1 MSPEPAPDTSPD
13 EAEPDDATAGP
24 STPSTEAAAGSPED
38 DSKPGEWV
46 PFEGLSQEGLLLL
59 FAGLACGMA
68 SLTALSRGQPQPV
81 VVFGA
86 ATGVVALA
94 VFAVDLLTGLVPDLR
109 VHMGVGAGASVAGAF
124 ALAGH
129 HWVNA
134 GTFAVAAALVLYRV
148 VDVEYRGAEPPSDG
162 L

>member
-1 MSPEPAPDTSPD
+1 MSSEPPPDKSPD
-13 EAEPDDATAGP
+13 EAGPDDATAGP
-24 STPSTEAAAGSPED
+24 STPSTEAPAGSPAD
-38 DSKPGEWV
+38 DSEPGEWV

-86 ATGVVALA
+86 VTGVVALA
-94 VFAVDLLTGLVPDLR
+94 VFAVDLLTGLVPDIR

-124 ALAGH
+124 ALAGS

-134 GTFAVAAALVLYRV
+134 GTFAIAAALVLYRV
-148 VDVEYRGAEPPSDG
+148 VDVEYRGAD
-162 L
+162 

>member
-1 MSPEPAPDTSPD
+1 MSPEPPSNTFPD

-24 STPSTEAAAGSPED
+24 SAPSTEAAAGSPED
-38 DSKPGEWV
+38 DSAPGEWV

-94 VFAVDLLTGLVPDLR
+94 VFAVDLFTGLVPDIR
-109 VHMGVGAGASVAGAF
+109 VHVGVGAGASVAGAF
-124 ALAGH
+124 ALAGN

-148 VDVEYRGAEPPSDG
+148 VDVEYRGAD
-162 L
+162 

>member
-1 MSPEPAPDTSPD
+1 MSPDPAPDTSAD
-13 EAEPDDATAGP
+13 EAGPDDATADP

-38 DSKPGEWV
+38 DSEPGEWV
-46 PFEGLSQEGLLLL
+46 PLEGLSQEGLLLF

-81 VVFGA
+81 IVFGA

-109 VHMGVGAGASVAGAF
+109 VHMVVGAGASVAGAF
-124 ALAGH
+124 ALAGR
-129 HWVNA
+129 HWINA
-134 GTFAVAAALVLYRV
+134 ATFAVAAALVLYRV
-148 VDVEYRGAEPPSDG
+148 VDVEYRGAE
-162 L
+162 

>member
-1 MSPEPAPDTSPD
+1 MSEGPAPEGSPD
-13 EAEPDDATAGP
+13 APASDDGTQ
-24 STPSTEAAAGSPED
+24 AGSGVAKTGAPSD
-38 DSKPGEWV
+38 DTGQEEWV

-68 SLTALSRGQPQPV
+68 SLTALGRGQPQPV

-94 VFAVDLLTGLVPDLR
+94 VFAVDLLTGFVPDLR
-109 VHMGVGAGASVAGAF
+109 VHMGVGAGASVAGAS
-124 ALAGH
+124 ALAGR

-148 VDVEYRGAEPPSDG
+148 VDVEYRGAD
-162 L
+162 

>member
-1 MSPEPAPDTSPD
+1 MSPERPPNTSPD
-13 EAEPDDATAGP
+13 DAGPDDGAAGA
-24 STPSTEAAAGSPED
+24 STEAAARSPED
-38 DSKPGEWV
+38 DSAPGEWV

-94 VFAVDLLTGLVPDLR
+94 VFAVDLLTGLVPDMR
-109 VHMGVGAGASVAGAF
+109 VHVGVGAGASVAGAF
-124 ALAGH
+124 ALVGQ

-148 VDVEYRGAEPPSDG
+148 VDVEYRGAD
-162 L
+162 

>member
-13 EAEPDDATAGP
+13 QAGPDNATA
-24 STPSTEAAAGSPED
+24 SPSTEAAAGSPED
-38 DSKPGEWV
+38 DSAPGEWV

-86 ATGVVALA
+86 ATAVVALA
-94 VFAVDLLTGLVPDLR
+94 VFAVDLLTGLVPDMR
-109 VHMGVGAGASVAGAF
+109 VHVGVGAGASVAGAF
-124 ALAGH
+124 ALAGQ

-134 GTFAVAAALVLYRV
+134 GTFAVAAVLVLYRV
-148 VDVEYRGAEPPSDG
+148 VDVEYRGAE
-162 L
+162 

>member
-1 MSPEPAPDTSPD
+1 MNPDPAAEMSPD
-13 EAEPDDATAGP
+13 EAGPDDATAGP
-24 STPSTEAAAGSPED
+24 STPSTDAAAGSPED
-38 DSKPGEWV
+38 DSEPDEWV
-46 PFEGLSQEGLLLL
+46 PLEGLSQEGLLLF

-68 SLTALSRGQPQPV
+68 SLTALGRGQPQPV

-94 VFAVDLLTGLVPDLR
+94 VFAVDLLTGFVPDIR
-109 VHMGVGAGASVAGAF
+109 VHVGVGAGASVAGAF
-124 ALAGH
+124 ALAGR

-148 VDVEYRGAEPPSDG
+148 VDVEYRGAD
-162 L
+162 

>member
-1 MSPEPAPDTSPD
+1 MNPEPAPDTSPD
-13 EAEPDDATAGP
+13 EAGPDDA
-24 STPSTEAAAGSPED
+24 TPSTEAAAGSPED
-38 DSKPGEWV
+38 DSEPDEWV
-46 PFEGLSQEGLLLL
+46 PLEGLSQEGLLLF

-94 VFAVDLLTGLVPDLR
+94 VFAVDLLTGFVPDIR
-109 VHMGVGAGASVAGAF
+109 VHVGVGAGASVAGAF

-148 VDVEYRGAEPPSDG
+148 VDVEYRGAD
-162 L
+162 